1 MGDIFTF
8 SQTMTELKNKKDVLL
23 QQQKT
28 AVIIGRGEK
37 GGGGGEEE
45 EGQADDRAT
54 VTNPPTPPLVS
65 VLKKTK
71 REPSSHSDPGTSSD
85 TDDQPPA
92 KKHKGKEIPYCT
104 HIYSGNLSRKIIL
117 NNFRN
122 RGFRQLLFQ
131 LYKEMLFIKA
141 CRVNFLSNLEIV
153 VFKRILSPH

>member
-1 MGDIFTF
+1 
-8 SQTMTELKNKKDVLL
+8 MTELKNKKDVLL

-54 VTNPPTPPLVS
+54 VTNPPTPPPLVS

-117 NNFRN
+117 NDFRN
-122 RGFRQLLFQ
+122 RGFRQLLVQ
-131 LYKEMLFIKA
+131 MYKEMLFIKA

-153 VFKRILSPH
+153 VFKRILSPPINR